1 MSKSFE
7 EIKSEYLRIN
17 AEIIEFEKKNFGN
30 LDFDEARLLIEI
42 KIRLEDEIIDKLR
55 LLNDL
60 RNLNK
65 INLESEGTK

>member
-7 EIKSEYLRIN
+7 EIKSEYFRIS

-30 LDFDEARLLIEI
+30 LDFDEARLLVEI

-65 INLESEGTK
+65 IKLESEGTK